1 MRGASEASIRG
12 LVAGCCVVILAAC
25 GPRLASIDTGP
36 PLSDADLAMG
46 WARGPNRDS
55 ADFSEQLVLRGPLED
70 GGEFYVKLVVSNLA
84 NADGRAQLTFQ
95 VRTGEG
101 LKLRLALRAD
111 RGDWRFAD
119 DRFEAEVDGVT
130 VRVGLG
136 LAEVRVDHEDVRGS
150 LRLTSPL
157 MPLRPDGGR
166 YDRGGLFYVTTIP
179 LPRAAA
185 ELSLEVLEPSL
196 WVRAVDEEDGDG
208 EPAEEPLPIDEP
220 PTEVSLDG
228 VGFVEHRWGNVPPH
242 DLAHRW
248 HTLLVV
254 GDDETVVLSAFER
267 PRGGE
272 APAPSAPGG
281 GPALGETFG
290 WLFAARDDALVMYAP
305 RLDVRPYR
313 WANDA
318 VTSYP
323 VPGLVYVSDPGGR
336 RIRGVIDL
344 GSLSKRKDD
353 LSGLKKLERIVV
365 RRFMQ
370 PWTFTFSR
378 ARYLFRAQDP
388 GTQAVDVR
396 GRGMYRVQQI
406 RQ

>member
-1 MRGASEASIRG
+1 MRGTLRLRSLALA
-12 LVAGCCVVILAAC
+12 LCTLAAC
-25 GPRLASIDTGP
+25 GPGLASIDTGP

-46 WARGPNRDS
+46 WARGANRDS
-55 ADFSEQLVLRGPLED
+55 ADFSEQLVLRGPLDD

-95 VRTGEG
+95 VRTGDG
-101 LKLRLALRAD
+101 LKLRLPLRAD
-111 RGDWRFAD
+111 RGDWRFAA
-119 DRFEAEVDGVT
+119 DRFEAEVDGVE
-130 VRVGLG
+130 VRITLG
-136 LAEVRVDHEDVRGS
+136 RAEVRLAREDVRGS
-150 LRLTSPL
+150 LVLTSPL

-166 YDRGGLFYVTTIP
+166 YDKGGLFYVTTIP
-179 LPRAAA
+179 MPRADA
-185 ELSLEVLEPSL
+185 ELTLEVLDPDL
-196 WVRAVDEEDGDG
+196 WTAVDDAEEG
-208 EPAEEPLPIDEP
+208 EAGPAEAVEAPAEQ
-220 PTEVSLDG
+220 PTELALEG

-248 HTLLVV
+248 HTLLVI

-267 PRGGE
+267 PRADG
-272 APAPSAPGG
+272 APSDPATPGG
-281 GPALGETFG
+281 GPPLGDTFG

-313 WANDA
+313 WAADA

-336 RIRGVIDL
+336 RLRGVIDL

-378 ARYLFRAQDP
+378 ARFLFRAQEP